1 MAVYNKIR
9 ILVYLFKFGS
19 YQFHSRLGTP
29 MQQSILMGIFSI
41 HGGIEYVNAGKKNSS
56 LCLENTGSFVLV
68 VGSSAI
74 PSNMIVVAV
83 KNKAPV

>member
-19 YQFHSRLGTP
+19 YQFHSRLGTT

-41 HGGIEYVNAGKKNSS
+41 HGGIEYVNAGKNSS
-56 LCLENTGSFVLV
+56 LCLENTGSFVVV